1 MHSALDAALRYAD
14 GGWHVFPCKADKR
27 PHTEHGFLD
36 ASVDPDLIDKWWRRW
51 PDAQVGVACGMS
63 GICAIDLDLK
73 PSEGKDGIAAFSRLV
88 VERGN
93 SEHGCLLIASTPRGG
108 RHYLYRLPD
117 DGAKTT
123 TDLLPG
129 SGIDVRATGGYVI
142 VPSPASPGREW
153 VLGDPHSRSDLADL
167 PTWLR
172 ELLGP
177 RPVAGDRRIAHR
189 GPVVPIDAAELARIR
204 SALPWICNDERK
216 TWIRVGMA
224 LKSLGAGEQ
233 GFALWCEWASTTEH
247 SRTHGTDANH
257 RIHPKF
263 DHDQHVRQ
271 WDSLAEYFDDGSEV
285 TIASLYFLAQDAG
298 WPGLAPQITV
308 EESARE
314 EAASTPDT
322 APFPAALLDCSGLVG
337 DVAQWMISIS
347 PRPQPALCLASTITT
362 LGAILGRRVRTPSNL
377 RTNIYA
383 LGIGE
388 TGCGKDPSIK
398 LPVSLLGHSGLER
411 FIGAGE
417 WKSDSGLRAALM
429 HEPSH
434 VCLIDEFTKILRSL
448 SGDRIPPHLGGIKR
462 YLLEMFTGA
471 GSAHLAPAYADR
483 KVNAPVVII
492 EPNLCVYG
500 VGVPSDLFG
509 ALDRGALQ
517 DGFLNRFLLFFAD
530 DQRPPRQRTEADS
543 IPPED
548 ITRRLRA
555 LDARLSESIKAAGNL
570 AGKTVNPGS
579 ATCCQ
584 TVPMLPQAR
593 DLIDEIESEIDR
605 KVERWRD
612 DGNPIAVLWNRFAEH
627 VQKLALIRVAADD
640 RAREIGAQDISW
652 ARELAT
658 WCMNRTH
665 RLAEAHVADSQ
676 TEADTKRVLRLI
688 AAAGEI
694 GLTANQVARRT
705 QWLRRGDR
713 KDIMQT
719 LVESGQVLA
728 ITSGT
733 PQHPS
738 TTYRALRGGV

>member
-14 GGWHVFPCKADKR
+14 SGWLVFPCRADKT

-36 ASVDPDLIDKWWRRW
+36 ASADPDQIDRWWRRW

-73 PSEGKDGIAAFSRLV
+73 PSENKDGIAAFSRLV

-108 RHYLYRLPD
+108 RHYLYRLPG
-117 DGAKTT
+117 DGVKTT
-123 TDLLPG
+123 TDLLPD
-129 SGIDVRATGGYVI
+129 SGIDVRATGGYII
-142 VPSPASPGREW
+142 VPSPTSPGREW
-153 VLGDPHSRSDLADL
+153 VLGDPHSRNDLAEL
-167 PTWLR
+167 PHWLR
-172 ELLGP
+172 DLLEP
-177 RPVAGDRRIAHR
+177 RTIVGERRIAHR
-189 GPVVPIDAAELARIR
+189 GLVVPIDAAELARIR
-204 SALPWICNDERK
+204 SALPWVCNDERK

-233 GFALWCEWASTTEH
+233 GFDLWCEWASTTEH
-247 SRTHGTDANH
+247 SKIYGTATSH

-263 DHDQHVRQ
+263 DHNTHVKQ

-285 TIASLYFLAQDAG
+285 TIASLYFLAQDSG
-298 WPGLAPQITV
+298 WPGLGPQISV
-308 EESARE
+308 ES
-314 EAASTPDT
+314 T
-322 APFPAALLDCSGLVG
+322 APEDTEPTPNSEPFPTALLDCPGLVG
-337 DVAQWMISIS
+337 DVAQWMIRIS

-362 LGAILGRRVRTPSNL
+362 LGALLGRRVRTLSNL

-398 LPVSLLGHSGLER
+398 LPVALLGHAGLER

-417 WKSDSGLRAALM
+417 WKSDSGLRAALL

-434 VCLIDEFTKILRSL
+434 VCLIDEFTKVLRTL
-448 SGDRIPPHLGGIKR
+448 SGDRIPPHLNGIKR

-483 KVNAPVVII
+483 KVNAPIVII

-517 DGFLNRFLLFFAD
+517 DGFLNRFLLFFVD
-530 DQRPPRQRTEADS
+530 EDRPTRQRTEADA

-548 ITRRLRA
+548 ITRRMRA
-555 LDARLSESIKAAGNL
+555 LDARLSEGVKNAGNL
-570 AGKTVNPGS
+570 AGKTATPGS
-579 ATCCQ
+579 GTGCR
-584 TVPMLPQAR
+584 TVPMLPQAI
-593 DLIDEIESEIDR
+593 DFVDEIESDIDR
-605 KVERWRD
+605 KVKRWRK

-627 VQKLALIRVAADD
+627 VQKIALIRTVADD
-640 RAREIGAQDISW
+640 RAREIGVQDIAW
-652 ARELAT
+652 ALELVT
-658 WCMNRTH
+658 WCLNRTH
-665 RLAEAHVADSQ
+665 RLAEAHVSDSQ
-676 TEADTKRVLRLI
+676 TEADTKRVLRLVV
-688 AAAGEI
+688 AAGEI
-694 GLTANQVARRT
+694 GLTANQIARRT

-713 KDIMQT
+713 KDILQT